1 MHKFY
6 RKEKEATNRIICFFL
21 RKEKRK
27 DTVLIFF
34 SLILKME

>member
-6 RKEKEATNRIICFFL
+6 RKEKEATNRIICFFAKG
-21 RKEKRK
+21 KEERHCFN
-27 DTVLIFF
+27 FF